1 MLVLESDANG
11 GPGWST
17 SLSIAGDDDQ
27 SINSFAGAAPQPFD
41 LCMELA
47 IKMGVLESAEVPD
60 TALTMLPKSLRCGTA
75 IAAYAVQRYKLAW
88 KTYASECTAQ
98 GGSRSCF
105 TTCA

>member
-47 IKMGVLESAEVPD
+47 IKMGVLESVEVPD

-75 IAAYAVQRYKLAW
+75 IAAVCSPAVHACMEDICIRVPRA
-88 KTYASECTAQ
+88 A
-98 GGSRSCF
+98 
-105 TTCA
+105 